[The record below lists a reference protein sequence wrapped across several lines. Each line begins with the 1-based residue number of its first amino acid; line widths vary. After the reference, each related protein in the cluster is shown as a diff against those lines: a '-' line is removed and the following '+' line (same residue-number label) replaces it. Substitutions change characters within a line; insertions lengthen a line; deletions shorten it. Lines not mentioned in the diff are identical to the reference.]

1 MAKVEKITKTRRP
14 AAPKKVFRLKKPI
27 VLRKKSSDM
36 SEIKFRRLVEN
47 MNEAVWMGNKDE
59 RTVYANPKFCQI
71 MGYTL
76 EEMIGRESYD
86 FWTEESVKRVREVN
100 SADRQSGVSSSYEGE
115 LLTKAGKKIPVL
127 VSGTPLPD
135 GGTIGI
141 ITDLTEVKKR
151 EEDIKKLSNVVEQTA
166 DIVYITD
173 RNGVIEY
180 ANPASEKI
188 TGYTQQEIIG
198 RKPNFLK
205 SGNHSQSF
213 YNELWET
220 IRAGRVFC
228 GEFAN
233 KKKDGEIY
241 YEEKTITPLKDSR
254 GDITHFVSTGK
265 DITQRKLTEKALG
278 ESESKYRTIFENT
291 GSATIIIQEDTTI
304 FLVNTEFEKI
314 SGYPKREIEGKKS
327 WKDFFHKDDLKR
339 MIEYHRLRRIDHKKA
354 PRNYEA
360 RLVDRKGNIRDIF
373 ITVDLIPG
381 TKSSVASFLDIS
393 ERKKMSEFLANRL
406 REFQVLYQ
414 VNAHT
419 RMVTPLK
426 EVLKDIT
433 KVLVLACDEV
443 KPARARIV
451 FDGKTYATLKKNET
465 FLSKIQESLIVFGV
479 KRGTIEL
486 GYIEKIA
493 DPFSFRLKQ
502 EKKVLHIVAQTLT
515 KHVQSREIMERYQK
529 VVNKS
534 MTGIYIIENGVLRYA
549 NPHFYKLFKYKE
561 NEVLGQP
568 INLFIPDDQYYL
580 TLLKNPTKGT
590 LRHEARGR
598 QKDGTFINLETVT
611 QRIDYHGNQAI
622 LGRVQDITQLKE
634 AEARLKS
641 FNKDLQEK
649 ISEKT
654 KDLQRANRRL
664 KSLNELKDEFIAVT
678 SHELRSPLT
687 AIRGYLSFLVDD
699 GLVGQISAEAKDYLM
714 RVYDNVN
721 TLNNLVNNIL
731 DVSRI
736 ETDRFE
742 LHRKPTD
749 IVELVQKIIQDFS
762 FQAREERLD
771 IHFKNKLSNP
781 VVLNI
786 DSVRIQQVL
795 RNVLDNAIKY
805 TMKGKDITVEV
816 SIRGIGVQIAV
827 IDQGVGIPKSQIFE
841 IFDKFKQAK
850 NCLTRYKGGAGLGLF
865 ITKKIVEL
873 HGGMIWAES
882 EVRKGT
888 TFQIQLPLD

>member
-1 MAKVEKITKTRRP
+1 MAEIKKSVTKRRS
-14 AAPKKVFRLKKPI
+14 AAPKKVLRLKKPI
-27 VLRKKSSDM
+27 VLRKKSASM
-36 SEIKFRRLVEN
+36 SEAKFKRLVEN
-47 MNEAVWMGNKDE
+47 MNEAVWMGDKNE

-76 EEMIGRESYD
+76 EEMLGRESYD
-86 FWTEESVKRVREVN
+86 FWTEESARRVKEVN
-100 SADRQSGVSSSYEGE
+100 VTDRHSGVSSSYEGD
-115 LLTKAGKKIPVL
+115 LLTKDGKAIPVL

-141 ITDLTEVKKR
+141 ITDLTEVKKK
-151 EEDIKKLSNVVEQTA
+151 EEAIKKLSNVVEQTA

-173 RNGVIEY
+173 KDGVIEY
-180 ANPASEKI
+180 ANPASVKATGYSMEEI
-188 TGYTQQEIIG
+188 TGQ
-198 RKPNFLK
+198 KPNLLK
-205 SGNHSQSF
+205 SGHHPRLF
-213 YNELWET
+213 YKELWDT
-220 IRAGRVFC
+220 IRRGNAFR
-228 GEFAN
+228 GEFIN
-233 KKKDGEIY
+233 KKKDGTIY

-254 GDITHFVSTGK
+254 GEVTHFVSTGK
-265 DITQRKLTEKALG
+265 DTTQRKLAEKALR
-278 ESESKYRTIFENT
+278 ESEDKYRTIFENT
-291 GSATIIIQEDTTI
+291 GSATIIIGEDTTI
-304 FLVNTEFEKI
+304 QLVNTEFEKL
-314 SGYPKREIEGKKS
+314 SGYSKKEIEDKKS
-327 WKDFFHKDDLKR
+327 WKEFFRKEDVKR
-339 MIEYHRLRRIDHKKA
+339 MMEYHHLRRRDPRKA

-360 RLVDRKGNIRDIF
+360 EMVDRKGDKRDVF
-373 ITVDLIPG
+373 LTVDVIPG
-381 TKSSVASFLDIS
+381 TKNSVASFVDIS

-414 VNAHT
+414 VNTHT

-426 EVLKDIT
+426 DVLRDIAKD
-433 KVLVLACDEV
+433 LVLACDEV
-443 KPARARIV
+443 KPARARII
-451 FDGKTYATLKKNET
+451 FDGKTYTNLKKNEV
-465 FLSKIQESLIVFGV
+465 FLSKIQESLIVFGT

-486 GYIEKIA
+486 GYVEKIA
-493 DPFSFRLKQ
+493 DSFSFRLKQ
-502 EKKVLHIVAQTLT
+502 EKKVLHIVAQTLS

-529 VVNKS
+529 VVKKS
-534 MTGIYIIENGVLRYA
+534 VTGIYIIENGILRYA
-549 NPHFYKLFKYKE
+549 NPRFNKIFKYRE
-561 NEVLGQP
+561 GEVLGQP
-568 INLFIPDDQYYL
+568 IDLFIPNDKCHSDFL
-580 TLLKNPTKGT
+580 GNSDKGT
-590 LRHEARGR
+590 LRRETKGR
-598 QKDGTFINLETVT
+598 QKDGTVIILDTVI
-611 QRIDYHGNQAI
+611 QHIDYHGNRAI
-622 LGRVQDITQLKE
+622 LGRVHDITQLKQ

-641 FNKDLQEK
+641 FNKELQEK
-649 ISEKT
+649 IAEKT

-664 KSLNELKDEFIAVT
+664 RSLNELKDEFIAVT
-678 SHELRSPLT
+678 SHELRSPIT

-699 GLVGQISAEAKDYLM
+699 GVVNEMPKEAREYFE

-749 IVELVQKIIQDFS
+749 IAELAEKITQDFG
-762 FQAREERLD
+762 FQAKEEELK
-771 IHFKNKLSNP
+771 IHFKNKLSDP
-781 VVLNI
+781 VVLDI

-795 RNVLDNAIKY
+795 RNILDNAIKY

-816 SIRGIGVQIAV
+816 EMRGIGIQIAI

-888 TFQIQLPLD
+888 TFRIQLPLD